1 MADEQDKWLNRE
13 TAERLLAGEAAE
25 AVDASAADRA
35 ERLFELLGA
44 LSAEAA
50 PATSELPG
58 EQAALAAFRKARDAA
73 AEERVAA
80 PGGRPGASAR
90 GHDAG
95 LVRIGARTEA
105 PARRPAWRR
114 PVRLALAAVVAA
126 GTLGGVAVAAG
137 SGVLPTPFDEER
149 PAPAASA
156 TASGRPLA
164 PATTPQAPT
173 GTAAPGGAAGTA
185 RSGGS
190 DRATGPDGRTG
201 TGTRP
206 GSGAPSAPG
215 GRWSGAATAC
225 RDLRAGTGLGADRR
239 RALETL
245 AGGSAR
251 VAQYCKLLLTTG
263 EHTAVSPT
271 PGKGGDDGGRGQG
284 EGRGAG
290 RGSGQGGGGDQNGN
304 GQGGDDDSHPGNG
317 NGKGSGLGKGG
328 GRGSGAGQVRIR
340 QRDGAT
346 PAPEPSAHGP
356 RRPRSTAGAPSGSP
370 SPSPS

>member
-13 TAERLLAGEAAE
+13 MAERLLRGESAE
-25 AVDASAADRA
+25 AVDAFAADRA

-44 LSAEAA
+44 LSAQAA

-73 AEERVAA
+73 ADERAAA
-80 PGGRPGASAR
+80 PGVRLGASAR

-95 LVRIGARTEA
+95 LVRIGART

-114 PVRLALAAVVAA
+114 PVRLARAAGVAA
-126 GTLGGVAVAAG
+126 GPLGGVAVAAG

-156 TASGRPLA
+156 TSSGRPLA
-164 PATTPQAPT
+164 PATPQAPT
-173 GTAAPGGAAGTA
+173 GTAAPGGTPGTA
-185 RSGGS
+185 RADGS

-201 TGTRP
+201 TGTHP
-206 GSGAPSAPG
+206 GSGAPG
-215 GRWSGAATAC
+215 GRWGGAVTAC

-239 RALETL
+239 RALDDL

-251 VAQYCKLLLTTG
+251 VAQYCKLVLAAG

-271 PGKGGDDGGRGQG
+271 PGRGGDNDGRGQG
-284 EGRGAG
+284 EGRG
-290 RGSGQGGGGDQNGN
+290 RGHGSEQGGGGDQNGN
-304 GQGGDDDSHPGNG
+304 GQGGDDDSHPGTGKG
-317 NGKGSGLGKGG
+317 NGLGEGGGQGSGP
-328 GRGSGAGQVRIR
+328 GQVRVR
-340 QRDGAT
+340 QSGGVT
-346 PAPEPSAHGP
+346 PAPAPSAHGP
-356 RRPRSTAGAPSGSP
+356 RRPRAAAGASSDSP